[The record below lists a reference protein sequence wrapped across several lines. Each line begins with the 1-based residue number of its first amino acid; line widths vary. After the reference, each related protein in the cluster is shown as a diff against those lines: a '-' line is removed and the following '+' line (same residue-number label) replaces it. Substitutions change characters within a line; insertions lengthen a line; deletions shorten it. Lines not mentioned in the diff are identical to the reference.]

1 MGDMVE
7 ISLFDLYKREK
18 IVELKDEKN
27 SVKIKLVKMNP
38 FESRKALDAFED
50 EAKKQLGEAREIES
64 KEHLLTK
71 SLENMSKEQLIESI
85 LGIEEVD
92 FKGNID
98 LMPIPDED
106 SLSKKE
112 LEKKYAELVVNWKKT
127 RQEELRTD
135 EIGVLKGKQ
144 VDILINTMARNNAY
158 NTVFNDYCL
167 TFMCRD
173 PKTNEQIFSLDKNAP
188 NNINKIPDIRV
199 RVQLVRELDD
209 FRQLMRA
216 TPKEI
221 RDLTKPRSD
230 FTPSVN

>member
-1 MGDMVE
+1 MEG
-7 ISLFDLYKREK
+7 IGLFDLYKREK

-38 FESRKALDAFED
+38 FESRKALDAFE
-50 EAKKQLGEAREIES
+50 EEVKKQLAEAKETEG
-64 KEHLLTK
+64 KEHLLAK
-71 SLENMSKEQLIESI
+71 SLENVSKEQLIGAI

-92 FKGNID
+92 FKGSVD
-98 LMPIPDED
+98 LLPIPDED
-106 SLSKKE
+106 SLSKEE
-112 LEKKYAELVVNWKKT
+112 LKKKYAELVATWKKK
-127 RQEELRTD
+127 RQEELKKEKIEALKEKQTD
-135 EIGVLKGKQ
+135 M
-144 VDILINTMARNNAY
+144 LINTMVRNNAY
-158 NTVFNDYCL
+158 NTIFNDYCL

-199 RVQLVRELDD
+199 RIQLVKELDN

-221 RDLTKPRSD
+221 REVTKLGSD
-230 FTPSVN
+230 FIPSAN